1 MMNLVLRRTIALLL
15 GISSWQAGATDLKD
29 LIPGLYG
36 GDGIT
41 LAPPTGPFPS
51 HVAHFTVDSAA
62 AINQLNNN
70 ISAQIAVFP
79 FPSISSGLAFEFNPD
94 LGTFLKTPESLGPIF
109 AERPR
114 TVGTGKFIAN
124 LSYTSFEYNKFEGAS
139 LNDLE
144 AVALHEANILPPA
157 DEHTS
162 FELDALDLQINL
174 GIKAKILAL
183 AATYGVTDKLDIG
196 ALIPYVQVDMDVHSH
211 AQLVVSPLNPFP
223 AAHSFG
229 SESPDDAAHGSASGL
244 GDILLQAKYH
254 WLKTDT
260 HNLAAAVLVKTET
273 GDANNFLGTGDTT
286 IRPYFIYARSFGAL
300 TPHVN
305 LGYKVNLETSDK
317 NAVEYALGF
326 DYGTEKYTV
335 AADVIGS
342 WLTNGGG
349 IGDNIINGALG
360 IKWNPSFAKNLILSA
375 NALFPL
381 NDSGLRSDLIT
392 TVAIEYG
399 F

>member
-1 MMNLVLRRTIALLL
+1 MDAILPRTIALLL
-15 GISSWQAGATDLKD
+15 AISSSQVGATDLKN

-41 LAPPTGPFPS
+41 LAPPSGPFPS
-51 HVAHFTVDSAA
+51 HAAHFTIDATA

-79 FPSISSGLAFEFNPD
+79 FPSISSGFAFEFNPD

-114 TVGTGKFIAN
+114 TVGAGKFTAN
-124 LSYTSFEYNKFEGAS
+124 LSYTFFEYNKFEGAS
-139 LNDLE
+139 LDDLE
-144 AVALHEANILPPA
+144 AVALHDANILPPP
-157 DEHTS
+157 DVHTS
-162 FELDALDLQINL
+162 FELDTLDLRINL

-183 AATYGVTDKLDIG
+183 AATYGVTDRFDIG
-196 ALIPYVQVDMDVHSH
+196 VLVPYVWVNMDVRSH
-211 AQLVVSPLNPFP
+211 AQLVVSPGNPFP
-223 AAHSFG
+223 TAHSFG

-244 GDILLQAKYH
+244 GDVLLQAKYH

-260 HNLAAAVLVKTET
+260 NNVAGAVLVKTET

-286 IRPYFIYARSFGAL
+286 VRPYLIYARSFGAF
-300 TPHVN
+300 TPHIN
-305 LGYKVNLETSDK
+305 LGYKFNLKTSDK
-317 NAVEYALGF
+317 NAIEYALGF
-326 DYGTEKYTV
+326 DYGNERYTV
-335 AADVIGS
+335 AANVIGS
-342 WLTNGGG
+342 RYTNGSA

-360 IKWNPSFAKNLILSA
+360 VKWNPSFAKNLIVSA

-381 NDSGLRSDLIT
+381 NQSGLRSNLIT
-392 TVAIEYG
+392 TVALEYG

>member
-1 MMNLVLRRTIALLL
+1 MNFLLPTTTAVLLAL
-15 GISSWQAGATDLKD
+15 SSLQVLAADLKS

-36 GDGIT
+36 GNGIT
-41 LAPPTGPFPS
+41 LAPPIGPFPS
-51 HVAHFTVDSAA
+51 HAAHFAVDSAA

-70 ISAQIAVFP
+70 IAAQIAVFP

-114 TVGTGKFIAN
+114 TVGAGKFTAN
-124 LSYTSFEYNKFEGAS
+124 LSYTSFEYNKFEGNS
-139 LNDLE
+139 LNNLD
-144 AVALHEANILPPA
+144 AVALHDANVLLPRGVRR
-157 DEHTS
+157 S
-162 FELDALDLQINL
+162 FELDTLDLRINL

-183 AATYGVTDKLDIG
+183 ATTYGVTDRFDIG
-196 ALIPYVQVDMDVHSH
+196 VLVPYVWVNMDVRSH
-211 AQLVVSPLNPFP
+211 AQLVVSPANPFP
-223 AAHSFG
+223 RAHRFG
-229 SESPDDAAHGSASGL
+229 SQSPDDAAHGSASGL

-260 HNLAAAVLVKTET
+260 NNVAAAVLVKTET

-286 IRPYFIYARSFGAL
+286 VRPYLIYARSFGAF
-300 TPHVN
+300 TPHIN
-305 LGYKVNLETSDK
+305 LGYKFNLKTSDK
-317 NAVEYALGF
+317 NTIEYAMGF
-326 DYGTEKYTV
+326 DYGNERYTV

-342 WLTNGGG
+342 RYANGSA

-360 IKWNPSFAKNLILSA
+360 VKWNPGFAKNLIVSA

-381 NDSGLRSDLIT
+381 NNSGLRSDLIT
-392 TVAIEYG
+392 TVALEYG